1 MPKRGKKSVGSE
13 ECIIASQLMS
23 LTDISRV
30 LFFCFWHGGGPGSG
44 RGAQA
49 LHGKAAVSE
58 EVAVLCNHTD
68 RVRHNV

>member
-1 MPKRGKKSVGSE
+1 MPKRGKKFVGSE

-30 LFFCFWHGGGPGSG
+30 LFLCFWHGEGPGSG
-44 RGAQA
+44 GGAQA

>member
-1 MPKRGKKSVGSE
+1 MPKRGKKSVGRE
-13 ECIIASQLMS
+13 ECIIASQLMG

-30 LFFCFWHGGGPGSG
+30 LFLSFWHGGGQGVAG
-44 RGAQA
+44 GAQA